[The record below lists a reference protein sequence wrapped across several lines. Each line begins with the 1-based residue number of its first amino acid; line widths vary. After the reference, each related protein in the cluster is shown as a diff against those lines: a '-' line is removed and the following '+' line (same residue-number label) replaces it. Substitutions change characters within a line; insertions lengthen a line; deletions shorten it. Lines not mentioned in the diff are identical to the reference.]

1 MLFKIVKITSSKNND
16 DLLNLLSE
24 TDKISPIFD
33 ERNNLLYFSY
43 DNGFNIKVVPLI
55 FNGNFLFLLNT
66 FENSKIDNFKIWF
79 EDIADSLLS
88 VITFTNDS
96 FKEMINGN
104 CKIVE
109 MTAIIHD
116 NVTDEISIS
125 GSDLKTSE
133 FYTSIIE
140 KGEIK
145 KLVLYLDDDDDGN
158 LKALMK
164 IFYDGRISIIPE
176 LEFKKVK
183 SLVTSVL
190 ERLEIE

>member
-1 MLFKIVKITSSKNND
+1 MLFKIVKITSDKNHND
-16 DLLNLLSE
+16 LSNLLS
-24 TDKISPIFD
+24 DND
-33 ERNNLLYFSY
+33 EIESVLDDSNELLYFSHEN
-43 DNGFNIKVVPLI
+43 DFEMKIVPLI
-55 FNGNFLFLLNT
+55 FNENFLFLFNT
-66 FENSKIDNFKIWF
+66 FENRRIEFFKKWF
-79 EDIADSLLS
+79 ENIADSS
-88 VITFTNDS
+88 FSAITFTNNS
-96 FKEMINGN
+96 FKEIINGD

-116 NVTDEISIS
+116 SVTDEISIS

-145 KLVLYLDDDDDGN
+145 KLVLYLDYDEN
-158 LKALMK
+158 LNALMK

-176 LEFKKVK
+176 FEFKRVK
-183 SLVTSVL
+183 SLVTYVL

>member
-1 MLFKIVKITSSKNND
+1 MLFKIVKITSNKKND
-16 DLLNLLSE
+16 DLLKFLSE
-24 TDKISPIFD
+24 TSEIDTFFD
-33 ERNNLLYFSY
+33 EKNEILYFSY
-43 DNGFNIKVVPLI
+43 DDDLKMKVVPLF

-66 FENSKIDNFKIWF
+66 FEKRKIDNFKIWF

-88 VITFTNDS
+88 VINFTNDS

-125 GSDLKTSE
+125 GSDLQTSE

-145 KLVLYLDDDDDGN
+145 KLVLYLDDDNEN

-176 LEFKKVK
+176 LEFKQVK
-183 SLVTSVL
+183 SLVTYVL

>member
-1 MLFKIVKITSSKNND
+1 MLFKIVKITSDKNHND
-16 DLLNLLSE
+16 LFNLLSE
-24 TDKISPIFD
+24 ND
-33 ERNNLLYFSY
+33 EIEYVLDDSNELLYFSHEN
-43 DNGFNIKVVPLI
+43 DFEMKIVPLI
-55 FNGNFLFLLNT
+55 FNENFLFLFNT
-66 FENSKIDNFKIWF
+66 FENSRIENFKKWF
-79 EDIADSLLS
+79 ENIADSSFS

-96 FKEMINGN
+96 FKKIIDGD

-116 NVTDEISIS
+116 CVTDEISIS

-145 KLVLYLDDDDDGN
+145 KLVLYLDYDEN
-158 LKALMK
+158 LNALMK

-176 LEFKKVK
+176 FEFKRVK
-183 SLVTSVL
+183 SLVTYVL

>member
-1 MLFKIVKITSSKNND
+1 MLFKIVKITSDKNHND
-16 DLLNLLSE
+16 LSNLLS
-24 TDKISPIFD
+24 DND
-33 ERNNLLYFSY
+33 EIESVLDDSNELLYFSHEN
-43 DNGFNIKVVPLI
+43 DFEMKIVPLI
-55 FNGNFLFLLNT
+55 FNGNFLFLFNT
-66 FENSKIDNFKIWF
+66 FENRRIEFFKKWF
-79 EDIADSLLS
+79 ENIADSS
-88 VITFTNDS
+88 FSAITFTNNS
-96 FKEMINGN
+96 FKEIINGD

-116 NVTDEISIS
+116 SVTDEISIS

-145 KLVLYLDDDDDGN
+145 KLVLYLDYDEN
-158 LKALMK
+158 LNALMK

-176 LEFKKVK
+176 FEFKRVK
-183 SLVTSVL
+183 SLVTYVL

>member
-1 MLFKIVKITSSKNND
+1 MLFKIVKITSSKKND
-16 DLLNLLSE
+16 NLLTFLSE
-24 TDKISPIFD
+24 TNEIDTVFD
-33 ERNNLLYFSY
+33 DRNEILYFSY
-43 DNGFNIKVVPLI
+43 DDDYKMKVVPLI
-55 FNGNFLFLLNT
+55 FNDNFLFLLNT

-125 GSDLKTSE
+125 GSDLQTSE

-145 KLVLYLDDDDDGN
+145 KLVLYLDDDDEN

-183 SLVTSVL
+183 SLVTYVL

>member
-1 MLFKIVKITSSKNND
+1 MLFKIVKITSSKKND
-16 DLLNLLSE
+16 DLLKFLSGTNE
-24 TDKISPIFD
+24 IDTFFDDKNEI
-33 ERNNLLYFSY
+33 LYFSY
-43 DNGFNIKVVPLI
+43 DDDFKMKVVPLF

-66 FENSKIDNFKIWF
+66 FEKRKIDNFKIWF

-88 VITFTNDS
+88 VINFTNDS

-125 GSDLKTSE
+125 GSDLQTSE

-145 KLVLYLDDDDDGN
+145 KLVLYLDDDDEN

-176 LEFKKVK
+176 LEFKQVK
-183 SLVTSVL
+183 SLVTYVL

>member
-1 MLFKIVKITSSKNND
+1 MLFKIVKITSDKNHND
-16 DLLNLLSE
+16 LFNLLSG
-24 TDKISPIFD
+24 TDEIESVLD
-33 ERNNLLYFSY
+33 DSNELLYFNY
-43 DNGFNIKVVPLI
+43 KNDFEMNIVPLI
-55 FNGNFLFLLNT
+55 FNGNFLFLFNT
-66 FENSKIDNFKIWF
+66 FENRRIDIFRQWF
-79 EDIADSLLS
+79 EGIANSSFS

-96 FKEMINGN
+96 FKEIIDGD

-116 NVTDEISIS
+116 SVTDEISIS

-145 KLVLYLDDDDDGN
+145 KLVLYLDYDEN
-158 LKALMK
+158 LNALMK

-176 LEFKKVK
+176 FEFKRVK
-183 SLVTSVL
+183 SLVTYVL

>member
-1 MLFKIVKITSSKNND
+1 MLFKIVKITSDKSYND
-16 DLLNLLSE
+16 LFNLLSG
-24 TDKISPIFD
+24 TDEIKSVFD
-33 ERNNLLYFSY
+33 DNSELSYFSY
-43 DNGFNIKVVPLI
+43 KNEFEMKIVPLI
-55 FNGNFLFLLNT
+55 FNGNILFLFNT
-66 FENSKIDNFKIWF
+66 FENSKIENFKKLF
-79 EDIADSLLS
+79 EDIADSSFS

-96 FKEMINGN
+96 FKEIIDGD

-116 NVTDEISIS
+116 SVTDEISIS

-145 KLVLYLDDDDDGN
+145 KLVLYLDYDEN
-158 LKALMK
+158 LNALMK

-176 LEFKKVK
+176 FEFMKVK
-183 SLVTSVL
+183 SLVTYVL